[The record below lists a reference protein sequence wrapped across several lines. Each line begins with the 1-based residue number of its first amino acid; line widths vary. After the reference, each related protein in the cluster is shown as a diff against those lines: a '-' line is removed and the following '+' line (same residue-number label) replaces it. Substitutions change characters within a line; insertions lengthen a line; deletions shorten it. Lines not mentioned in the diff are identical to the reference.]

1 MLEKKSLIQA
11 FYALKTESLISR
23 LKKLKT
29 QKISSIFIDLKE
41 KSIAFPSNSQIRRQP
56 LNSIETLKKKLENT
70 SKKNDSILQDSKQN
84 LSLIEFKE
92 EINQDRVE
100 TSRNSISLTG
110 NIMKRRVLTCTEHP
124 EKENLEA
131 VSKSRSFFK
140 NRKYKNKE
148 KNDSFNF
155 PQPLKTLS

>member
-92 EINQDRVE
+92 E